1 MIESRILE
9 KYQIKPYGLERGGSK
24 SIGSLANLEKSE
36 QTFLPFIKSRSST
49 LGTFPREYGAN
60 KIHSN
65 LFRTMG
71 GFFPSE
77 DRSNAFYKKRILPFS
92 KKDTKELPEEFL
104 NYSKGRDLRTSLTSI
119 MIHNDPMA
127 ERLAKSYGAEALTLG
142 REIFISP
149 SKADLSTSRGKALLV
164 HEITH
169 VIQQEKSP
177 ELRKGDDDANA
188 ISLAKYSELEREAEN
203 AERNFLRLSSL
214 WEHSEGRQRP
224 PDDLHLV
231 QTSISQAMRNMVKAN
246 FSELVEALSLQ
257 SANLNMQQR
266 GEGQVSSSSVKVS
279 TARPF
284 LAQEGRAVNP
294 PVITSLLEPLPSGEL
309 ISSPPSIS
317 ASQQP
322 SIDITG
328 LADQVYDMIARRL
341 KMERD
346 RRGIR

>member
-1 MIESRILE
+1 
-9 KYQIKPYGLERGGSK
+9 
-24 SIGSLANLEKSE
+24 
-36 QTFLPFIKSRSST
+36 
-49 LGTFPREYGAN
+49 
-60 KIHSN
+60 
-65 LFRTMG
+65 
-71 GFFPSE
+71 
-77 DRSNAFYKKRILPFS
+77 
-92 KKDTKELPEEFL
+92 
-104 NYSKGRDLRTSLTSI
+104 
-119 MIHNDPMA
+119 
-127 ERLAKSYGAEALTLG
+127 
-142 REIFISP
+142 
-149 SKADLSTSRGKALLV
+149 
-164 HEITH
+164 
-169 VIQQEKSP
+169 
-177 ELRKGDDDANA
+177 
-188 ISLAKYSELEREAEN
+188 
-203 AERNFLRLSSL
+203 
-214 WEHSEGRQRP
+214 
-224 PDDLHLV
+224 
-231 QTSISQAMRNMVKAN
+231 MRNMVKAN